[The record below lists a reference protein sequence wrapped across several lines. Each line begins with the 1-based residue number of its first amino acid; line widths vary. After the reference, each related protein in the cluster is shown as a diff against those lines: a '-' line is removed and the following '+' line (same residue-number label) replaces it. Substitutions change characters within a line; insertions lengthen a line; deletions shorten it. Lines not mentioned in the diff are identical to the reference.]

1 MKLYKNYQNRYYL
14 IKGSLYC
21 AGKNINDLLFNIRK
35 GYILDNS
42 LLDINLLLFIKQYNN
57 INDLK
62 HDYLQELI
70 WNWKF
75 IKLIPF
81 ISILL

>member
-1 MKLYKNYQNRYYL
+1 MKLYKNYRNRYYL
-14 IKGSLYC
+14 VDGRLYC
-21 AGKNINDLLFNIRK
+21 AGENINDLLFNIRK
-35 GYILDNS
+35 GCILDNS

-70 WNWKF
+70 WNWNAMKH
-75 IKLIPF
+75 LI
-81 ISILL
+81 L